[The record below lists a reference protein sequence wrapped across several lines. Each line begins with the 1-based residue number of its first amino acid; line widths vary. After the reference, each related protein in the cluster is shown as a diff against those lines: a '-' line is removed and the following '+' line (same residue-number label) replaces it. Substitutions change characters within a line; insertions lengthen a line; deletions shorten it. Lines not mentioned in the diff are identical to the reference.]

1 MRLNSVFAQVFLI
14 GMAVLM
20 TACQSHSPTQSAS
33 KNKGSGQKATNT
45 PLQLNTQ
52 SIPVIKSKDG
62 IQDIKWM
69 IKSVKSK
76 KALYFNQMP
85 SVLLQ
90 SNVQRVIGNTG
101 CNSIYGSYQIDV
113 SKKTIQF
120 KTNAGHQSCDNA
132 LAQEAEL
139 MDAFARVQYFSV
151 QNKRITFY
159 DVNRQVLI
167 TAEI

>member
-1 MRLNSVFAQVFLI
+1 M
-14 GMAVLM
+14 
-20 TACQSHSPTQSAS
+20 
-33 KNKGSGQKATNT
+33 
-45 PLQLNTQ
+45 
-52 SIPVIKSKDG
+52 IKSKDG
-62 IQDIKWM
+62 IQDVKWT
-69 IKSVKSK
+69 IKSIKSK

-113 SKKTIQF
+113 SKRTIQF
-120 KTNAGHQSCDNA
+120 KTSAGHQSCDNA

-139 MDAFARVQYFSV
+139 MDAFARVQYFAV
-151 QNKRITFY
+151 QNKNITFY
-159 DVNRQVLI
+159 DANRQVLI